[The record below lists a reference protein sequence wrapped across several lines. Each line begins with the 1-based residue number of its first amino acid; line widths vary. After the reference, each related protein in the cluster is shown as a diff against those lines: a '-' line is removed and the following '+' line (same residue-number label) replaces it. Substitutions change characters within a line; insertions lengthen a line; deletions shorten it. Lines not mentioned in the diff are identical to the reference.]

1 MYKKIK
7 IRFALFILIPIFII
21 GIVPNC
27 LAVEKQKKEKW
38 EIDYTA
44 MLNQTAI
51 SEDEKKII
59 LKDAIT
65 KALDGDAPACEIMR
79 IAIGME
85 YKPYFVIRYIYEHSQ
100 EVKLDELCWCATSD
114 GIEKH
119 IISKAAA
126 DANTPNNDPVF
137 RQNEIAKSD
146 CLKEGLAYTAEPNA
160 PDPITP
166 PGPVPP
172 NPRSPITPAVA
183 PATPPG
189 GGSNLSP

>member
-7 IRFALFILIPIFII
+7 IRLALFILIPIFFI

-27 LAVEKQKKEKW
+27 LAVEKQKQEKW
-38 EIDYTA
+38 VTDFTS
-44 MLNQTAI
+44 MLDQKATNP
-51 SEDEKKII
+51 DEKKLV

-65 KALDGDAPACEIMR
+65 KALDGDAPACEVMR

-85 YKPYFVIRYIYEHSQ
+85 YKPYFVIRYIYEYSQ

-114 GIEKH
+114 GVENQ

-126 DANTPNNDPVF
+126 DAKKPNNDPVF
-137 RQNEIAKSD
+137 RQNEIAKTD
-146 CLKEGLAYTAEPNA
+146 CLKEGLAYTAALNS

-166 PGPVPP
+166 PGPTPT
-172 NPRSPITPAVA
+172 NPRSPITP
-183 PATPPG
+183 
-189 GGSNLSP
+189 